1 MAWTQTQLDAL
12 NDAIAAG
19 VTSVSHNGKTVTYR
33 SLAEM
38 MQLRDR
44 MQWEIAN
51 GSAGRPQAHYVQFAR
66 SRQRP

>member
-33 SLAEM
+33 SLAEI

-51 GSAGRPQAHYVQFAR
+51 GSAGRPQAHYVEFRRTRPR
-66 SRQRP
+66 S

>member
-19 VTSVSHNGKTVTYR
+19 VTTVSHNGKTVTYR

-38 MQLRDR
+38 MDLRNR
-44 MQWEIAN
+44 MQQEIAN
-51 GSAGRPQAHYVQFAR
+51 GQGAKPQSHYVQFAGTR
-66 SRQRP
+66 TRR

>member
-19 VTSVSHNGKTVTYR
+19 VTSVSHNGKTVSYR